1 MATTLG
7 VPTLSYLPW
16 ACLNYTGIIFA
27 LIWAATGIGI
37 MKIEK
42 GSENYGEYVAL
53 NREEGIDVEADGQTA
68 G

>member
-1 MATTLG
+1 M
-7 VPTLSYLPW
+7 
-16 ACLNYTGIIFA
+16 NYTGIIFA